1 MEQLREV
8 ALTFG
13 SATQLARSERR
24 LNSADGALLTV
35 LLEQTAARYPHQDL
49 APAMQG
55 YLHDFEKLAL
65 RYTLKRVMA
74 ALEELRIRPGQRFF
88 PQPSEVAEVIEELM
102 ANERTQFLK
111 DHPYTPCGECHD
123 GMMIDKREDGG
134 FVARECECKKAWRR
148 SCEPAKSEPNYE
160 RARVQGQ

>member
-1 MEQLREV
+1 MEQIREIALRS
-8 ALTFG
+8 G

-24 LNSADGALLTV
+24 LNSADGKILTL

-65 RYTLKRVMA
+65 RYTLKRVMV

-102 ANERTQFLK
+102 GNERQQFLR
-111 DHPYTPCGECHD
+111 DHPYTPCGDCHD
-123 GMMIDKREDGG
+123 GWLIAMREGHSEA
-134 FVARECECKKAWRR
+134 VRCECWKAWKRN
-148 SCEPAKSEPNYE
+148 CQPAKSEPNYE